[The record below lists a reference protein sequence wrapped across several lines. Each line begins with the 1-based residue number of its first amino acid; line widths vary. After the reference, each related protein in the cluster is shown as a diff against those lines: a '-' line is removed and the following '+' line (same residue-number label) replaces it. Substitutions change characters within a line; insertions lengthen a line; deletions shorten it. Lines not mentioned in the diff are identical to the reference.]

1 MSNGI
6 FMTPASAFL
15 KRPIFVICM
24 RFLEKNYF
32 YLQALFFVMGIIGHF
47 LNFDKSIPITYSI
60 LCYVASLGL
69 MVINIFKLKWIKEKK
84 MKWGLNVG
92 IPQLTFYG
100 LLVFLIYFR
109 FFGTEHA
116 GISVRLFAIVLTLSL
131 VFDTFTKEIKNTE
144 S

>member
-1 MSNGI
+1 MR
-6 FMTPASAFL
+6 TTSAFL
-15 KRPIFVICM
+15 KSPIFVTCM

-32 YLQALFFVMGIIGHF
+32 YLQALFFVMGIIGHI
-47 LNFDKSIPITYSI
+47 LNFDKTIPITYAI
-60 LCYVASLGL
+60 LCYLASLGL
-69 MVINIFKLKWIKEKK
+69 MVINGFKLKWIKDKK

-109 FFGTEHA
+109 FFATEHA

-131 VFDTFTKEIKNTE
+131 VLDTFTKEIKNTG